1 MSLTAS
7 NMFPLQTTAP
17 EFQLINI
24 VNDKFLDL
32 KSLTGEYVML
42 IVFMCNN
49 CPYVIYLMESIIL
62 FSKEMESKEI
72 QTIAIS
78 SKNMDKHSQDGP
90 EEMKK

>member
-32 KSLTGEYVML
+32 KSLTGEYVTL

-49 CPYVIYLMESIIL
+49 CPM
-62 FSKEMESKEI
+62 
-72 QTIAIS
+72 
-78 SKNMDKHSQDGP
+78 
-90 EEMKK
+90 